1 MGIGAAAAG
10 RRVQEAT
17 GRSHAQSPCKSQVAQ
32 RFDEARPTGHPQS
45 RTAGRRRDAPKQG
58 LRGAA
63 VPACRSR
70 NAAISRD
77 EGAGGGLRVCGL
89 HRTTRIPGID
99 RKAYAKIRAGRA
111 CVQGLQCRLPGAC
124 QRNSYLDECEMN
136 DPRRTD
142 ERSATKL
149 LLTFEAACNQKPA
162 RELSKQAVISISLAP
177 MARRNVWNFR
187 VGAQASE
194 TSGFSFGTKQT
205 RFRTEP
211 MAGLQT
217 KGGVR
222 CGT

>member
-1 MGIGAAAAG
+1 MGIGAASAG
-10 RRVQEAT
+10 RRVQGTT

-32 RFDEARPTGHPQS
+32 RFDEARPDGTPAIPDGQNGNATHQNKACGEP
-45 RTAGRRRDAPKQG
+45 RFPRVAPEPLRFLVMRARAEGCAFAGCTEPRASPESIAKHMRRSAP
-58 LRGAA
+58 AA
-63 VPACRSR
+63 HAF
-70 NAAISRD
+70 
-77 EGAGGGLRVCGL
+77 RVSSVGFPVL
-89 HRTTRIPGID
+89 
-99 RKAYAKIRAGRA
+99 
-111 CVQGLQCRLPGAC
+111 V
-124 QRNSYLDECEMN
+124 NSCLDECEMN

-217 KGGVR
+217 KGGVQ